1 MNLRK
6 KKQCMYYI
14 LFLKKI
20 EIILLILQIH
30 IQSQTTMNVTLSR
43 EQMRLQKA
51 KAQQMKHAAHLA
63 REKAWLAEHPE
74 VAEAREREKQ
84 AEAEKRR
91 QAWLDSEA
99 KRKLLS
105 QEASKKKPSNAFAAL
120 LSDDESNEDEAPE
133 EIKTPV
139 EPEPEVK
146 PQEPPQQ
153 KSVRGAKMSWADECD
168 SDNEA

>member
-1 MNLRK
+1 
-6 KKQCMYYI
+6 
-14 LFLKKI
+14 
-20 EIILLILQIH
+20 
-30 IQSQTTMNVTLSR
+30 MNVTLSR

-51 KAQQMKHAAHLA
+51 KAQQLKHAQSIA
-63 REKAWLAEHPE
+63 REKAWLSEHPE

-91 QAWLDSEA
+91 QAWLESEE

-105 QEASKKKPSNAFAAL
+105 QEASKKNPSNAFAAL
-120 LSDDESNEDEAPE
+120 LSDDEGTEDEAPE
-133 EIKTPV
+133 ENKTPA

-146 PQEPPQQ
+146 PQEPARQ
-153 KSVRGAKMSWADECD
+153 KSVRGNKMSWADECD